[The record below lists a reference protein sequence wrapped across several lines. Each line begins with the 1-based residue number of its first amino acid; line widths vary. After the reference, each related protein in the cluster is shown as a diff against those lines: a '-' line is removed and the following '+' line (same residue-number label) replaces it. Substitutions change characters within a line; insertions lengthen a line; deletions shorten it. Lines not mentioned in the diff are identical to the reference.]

1 MGNAPVTM
9 SGTGAPRVS
18 ICIPAY
24 EQVTYLQRTLSSIV
38 EQDFTDHEVI
48 VTDDSTSNA
57 VEDLVSEY
65 AGPLSARLRYQRNR
79 PALGTPANWNTAID
93 LARGD
98 LVKIMHHDEWF
109 AAPDSLR
116 AFVDRMDR
124 SGADFVF
131 SAVKT
136 TVVKTGHAWTL
147 CPSDEEVAAVFRSPD
162 RILLANIFGPPSATI
177 HKRSLG
183 LRYDERFRYV
193 VDMVF
198 YRKALLEHRVERTTE
213 VLVHSV
219 SDAGHNVTATSK
231 APDVEL
237 REYCEAF
244 DDRLATMPP
253 DVKHDVERF
262 LFGLFVTY
270 GVHDRSA
277 LRRYHPKWNGKGP
290 YGRLLLKA
298 KLYRLLRPLFGRK
311 PPRSA

>member
-1 MGNAPVTM
+1 M
-9 SGTGAPRVS
+9 SGSGAPRVS

-38 EQDFTDHEVI
+38 EQDFPDLEVI

-57 VEDLVSEY
+57 VEELVSQY
-65 AGPLSARLRYQRNR
+65 TGPLGSRLRYQRNR
-79 PALGTPANWNTAID
+79 PAHGTPGNWNTAID

-116 AFVDRMDR
+116 AFVDLIDR

-131 SAVKT
+131 SAVQT
-136 TVVKTGHAWTL
+136 TVVKTGRTWIL
-147 CPSDEEVAAVFRSPD
+147 CPSDEEVATLLRCPD
-162 RILLANIFGPPSATI
+162 RILLANIIGPPSSTI

-193 VDMVF
+193 VDMVY
-198 YRKALLEHRVERTTE
+198 YRAALLKHKVDRTKE
-213 VLVHSV
+213 VLVLSV
-219 SDAGHNVTATSK
+219 SDAGHNVTGTSK
-231 APDVEL
+231 TPDVEL

-244 DDRLATMPP
+244 DDRMADMPAA
-253 DVKHDVERF
+253 VKHDVERF
-262 LFGLFVTY
+262 IFGLLVTY
-270 GVHDRSA
+270 GVTDRTA
-277 LRRYHPKWNGKGP
+277 LRRHHPKWNGKGP

-298 KLYRLLRPLFGRK
+298 KLYRTLRPLFGGKTARL
-311 PPRSA
+311 A

>member
-1 MGNAPVTM
+1 MI
-9 SGTGAPRVS
+9 GTGAPRVS

-38 EQDFTDHEVI
+38 EQDFSDLELI

-57 VEDLVSEY
+57 VEELV
-65 AGPLSARLRYQRNR
+65 AQFAAPLGGRLRYQRNR
-79 PALGTPANWNTAID
+79 PGRGTPANWNTALD

-116 AFVDRMDR
+116 TFVDLIDR

-136 TVVKTGHAWTL
+136 TVVKTGQAWVL
-147 CPSDEEVAAVFRSPD
+147 SPSDEQFAAVLRSPD
-162 RILLANIFGPPSATI
+162 RILLANIIGPPSATI

-198 YRKALLEHRVERTTE
+198 YRKALLEHRVERTKE

-219 SDAGHNVTATSK
+219 SDAGHNVTGTSK
-231 APDVEL
+231 TPDVEL

-244 DDRLATMPP
+244 DDRMADMPGA
-253 DVKHDVERF
+253 VKHDVERF
-262 LFGLFVTY
+262 IFGLLVTY
-270 GVHDRSA
+270 GVTDRTA
-277 LRRYHPKWNGKGP
+277 LRRHHPKWNGKGP

-298 KLYRLLRPLFGRK
+298 KLYRTLRPLFGRK
-311 PPRSA
+311 PVQPA